1 MARARLALKSVALSP
16 VPFGVSA
23 MMLSASRREKE
34 SRVNPERASEK
45 FIVLIARVNSEY
57 FASAAGAAG
66 VFPEEFPFLADARRG
81 SLASKTGS
89 ARTATDL
96 AARCRPAI
104 SRRMVDKTEAE
115 GMLTTSCFAIKGS

>member
-23 MMLSASRREKE
+23 MMLSASWREKA
-34 SRVNPERASEK
+34 SRVKSARASGK
-45 FIVLIARVNSEY
+45 FIVLIVRVDSEY

-66 VFPEEFPFLADARRG
+66 VFLVEFPFLADARRG
-81 SLASKTGS
+81 SLASNTGS
-89 ARTATDL
+89 ARTTTDF

-104 SRRMVDKTEAE
+104 SRRMIDMTEAE
-115 GMLTTSCFAIKGS
+115 GML